1 MSGGR
6 AFRKSS
12 LISVGAAAAGR
23 EAGRRSRKCWLR
35 TSSRMSSGR
44 ASRKVMSMPVSV
56 MSTSSPWIEMVI
68 RSGADDGLASASPLP
83 EA

>member
-1 MSGGR
+1 
-6 AFRKSS
+6 
-12 LISVGAAAAGR
+12 
-23 EAGRRSRKCWLR
+23 
-35 TSSRMSSGR
+35 
-44 ASRKVMSMPVSV
+44 MSMPVSV